1 MSKLILPDGYTPVL
15 NIFDTQRAIKIVKD
29 TFERVLA
36 SALNLQRV
44 TAPVIVRADSGIN
57 DDLSGVERKV
67 DFTMKNVGGSAEV
80 VQSLAK
86 WKRMALSRYDFRVG
100 KGLYT
105 DMSAI
110 RRDDDADN
118 LHSIYVDQWDWEK
131 IITDDERTLDY
142 LKQTVTAIVRAIC
155 ATHLTVKASYPQLTH
170 TTCETPFFVTS
181 QQLEDM
187 YPDLT
192 SKQREDAIT
201 KEYKTVFIMQIG
213 GVLKSGNKHDGRA
226 PDYDDWSL
234 NGDILMWSDVLGRA
248 VELSSM
254 GIRVDAKTLANQLKA
269 SGCEDRM
276 KYTYHQM
283 IANGTLPLTIGGGI
297 GQSRLCMLMLEKA
310 HIGEVQS
317 SVWPADMEA
326 ECEQS
331 GITLL

>member
-1 MSKLILPDGYTPVL
+1 MKNLMFPEGYRPVL
-15 NIFDTQRAIKIVKD
+15 DIFETQRAIKIVKD

-36 SALNLQRV
+36 AALNLERV
-44 TAPVIVRADSGIN
+44 TAPVIVPADNGIN
-57 DDLSGVERKV
+57 DDLNGVERKV
-67 DFTMKNVGGSAEV
+67 RFTMKEIGGEAEV

-86 WKRMALSRYDFRVG
+86 WKRMALKRYDFRVG

-131 IITDDERTLDY
+131 IITRDNRTEDFLRA
-142 LKQTVTAIVRAIC
+142 TVTSIVRAIC

-170 TTCETPFFVTS
+170 MTFENPYFITAQE
-181 QQLEDM
+181 LADR

-192 SKQREDAIT
+192 PRERENRIAEE
-201 KEYKTVFIMQIG
+201 KKTVFIMQIG
-213 GVLKSGNKHDGRA
+213 GKLRDGSRHDGRA

-234 NGDILMWSDVLGRA
+234 NGDLLMWSDVLHCA
-248 VELSSM
+248 IELSSM
-254 GIRVDAKTLANQLKA
+254 GIRVDADSLASQLKEA
-269 SGCEDRM
+269 GCEDRM
-276 KYTYHQM
+276 RYAYHQM
-283 IANGTLPLTIGGGI
+283 IADGTLPLTIGGGI

-317 SVWPADMEA
+317 SVWPAEEEKLCA
-326 ECEQS
+326 EH
-331 GITLL
+331 GIILL